1 MVPYQTFKP
10 TGKISAENQKIMTDE
25 DEQNFQNASECHISQ
40 KKKNTAR
47 DIKVRDLCHI
57 TGNFRGSAHQ
67 DCNLR
72 LRLKPE
78 EKKIPAI
85 FHNLR
90 GYDSHFIIQEIGK
103 IAKKQ
108 IYR

>member
-1 MVPYQTFKP
+1 MKMSKTFKTQVSVIFP
-10 TGKISAENQKIMTDE
+10 PQ
-25 DEQNFQNASECHISQ
+25 
-40 KKKNTAR
+40 KNTAR

-72 LRLKPE
+72 LRIKPE

-103 IAKKQ
+103 IAKEQ

>member
-1 MVPYQTFKP
+1 MKMSKTFKTQVSVIFP
-10 TGKISAENQKIMTDE
+10 
-25 DEQNFQNASECHISQ
+25 

-57 TGNFRGSAHQ
+57 TRNFRGSAHQ

-72 LRLKPE
+72 LRIKPE

>member
-1 MVPYQTFKP
+1 MSKTFKTQVSVIFP
-10 TGKISAENQKIMTDE
+10 PQ
-25 DEQNFQNASECHISQ
+25 
-40 KKKNTAR
+40 KNTAR

-72 LRLKPE
+72 LRIKPE
-78 EKKIPAI
+78 EAI

-103 IAKKQ
+103 IAKRQ